1 MKRII
6 EFYKENNNY
15 IFEEKNGKKIEIDAK
30 EKILNGL
37 ELYNVFFKDYS
48 IEDTFDIVDKTTDD
62 IKKNDKMCL
71 AIYIKVKELFKNIE
85 DTLKSELKSQNNTQ

>member
-62 IKKNDKMCL
+62 IKKDDKMCL

-85 DTLKSELKSQNNTQ
+85 NTLKSELKSQSNAQ

>member
-85 DTLKSELKSQNNTQ
+85 YTLKSELKSQNNTQ

>member
-1 MKRII
+1 MKRTI
-6 EFYKENNNY
+6 EFYKDNNNY
-15 IFEEKNGKKIEIDAK
+15 IFKEKNDKKIEIDAK

-48 IEDTFDIVDKTTDD
+48 IEDTFDIVDKTTYD
-62 IKKNDKMCL
+62 IKKNDKMCS